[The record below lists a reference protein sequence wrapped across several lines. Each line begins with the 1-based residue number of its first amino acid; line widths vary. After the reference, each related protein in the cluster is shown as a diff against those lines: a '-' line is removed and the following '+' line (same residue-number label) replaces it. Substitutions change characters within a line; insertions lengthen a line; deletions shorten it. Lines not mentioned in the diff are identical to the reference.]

1 MIVDHSRDHEDM
13 GGVVVGVVSV
23 CLVLITFA
31 VAARVYTRLVI
42 LRTFGLDDYAAVLSL
57 FFTFACGLVIGL
69 MVRHGSGKHIWT
81 LQPSDIENY
90 LIEFYLSIVFYN
102 ASIMATKAAFLL
114 QYYRVLAVNRG
125 MKRIY
130 LGFLVL
136 IAAWC
141 FGFVLVAIF
150 QCSPASTTRQKISD
164 FWSSA
169 PTRNCLPNMP
179 YWKVQGVGH
188 IITDI
193 LVFTLPL
200 PALYQLHING
210 TQKLVLMGI
219 FSLGF
224 FACAISVIRLR
235 YLVVAEDVTWDNTV
249 PSIWSTTEVSIGL
262 LCACLPTLRPLVGRL
277 FPKLVSTFNKSL
289 AGPGGESSAGMAY
302 NKGGSKVG
310 AGHSKN
316 RSLVTASSTFSK
328 NRSTYRENSGSVERL
343 RVDVNGTETSSAVK
357 EESFLDDISETGSP
371 RGFNMQTFGTK
382 TKVTTGRG
390 QGVPADSRGSTSLP
404 AGQIRVS
411 RDVYQTQS

>member
-1 MIVDHSRDHEDM
+1 MIVDHSLDHEDM
-13 GGVVVGVVSV
+13 SGVVVGVVSV
-23 CLVLITFA
+23 CLVLITLA

-42 LRTFGLDDYAAVLSL
+42 LRTFGPDDYAAVLSL
-57 FFTFACGLVIGL
+57 FFTFACGLVIGM
-69 MVRHGSGKHIWT
+69 MVRHGSGKHVWT
-81 LQPSDIENY
+81 LQPSDIEAY

-130 LGFLVL
+130 LGFLIL

-150 QCSPASTTRQKISD
+150 QCSPISD

-179 YWKVQGVGH
+179 YWKVQGVSH

-249 PSIWSTTEVSIGL
+249 PSIWSTTEVTIGL

-289 AGPGGESSAGMAY
+289 AGPGGESGAGIGY
-302 NKGGSKVG
+302 HKGASKAG
-310 AGHSKN
+310 GGHSKN
-316 RSLVTASSTFSK
+316 RSLVTTSSTFSK
-328 NRSTYRENSGSVERL
+328 ARSAYRENSGSVERL
-343 RVDVNGTETSSAVK
+343 RVDVNGTDPSSAVK
-357 EESFLDDISETGSP
+357 EESFLDDISEAGSP

-382 TKVTTGRG
+382 TKVTTGRD
-390 QGVPADSRGSTSLP
+390 QARPVDSWESPSLP

>member
-1 MIVDHSRDHEDM
+1 MIVDHSLDHEDIS
-13 GGVVVGVVSV
+13 GVVVGVVSV
-23 CLVLITFA
+23 FLILITLA

-42 LRTFGLDDYAAVLSL
+42 LRTFGPDDYAAVLSL

-81 LQPSDIENY
+81 LQPSDVEAY

-102 ASIMATKAAFLL
+102 AAIMATKAAFLL
-114 QYYRVLAVNRG
+114 QYYRVLAVNRA

-136 IAAWC
+136 IASWC

-150 QCSPASTTRQKISD
+150 QCSPISD

-179 YWKVQGVGH
+179 YWNVQGVGH

-249 PSIWSTTEVSIGL
+249 PSVWSTTEVSIGL
-262 LCACLPTLRPLVGRL
+262 LCACLPTLRPLVGRI
-277 FPKLVSTFNKSL
+277 FPKLISTFNKST
-289 AGPGGESSAGMAY
+289 AGPGGESGVGTGY
-302 NKGGSKVG
+302 HTGGSKLG
-310 AGHSKN
+310 RGKSKN
-316 RSLVTASSTFSK
+316 RSLATASSTFSK
-328 NRSTYRENSGSVERL
+328 PHSSYRENSGSVERL
-343 RVDVNGTETSSAVK
+343 RVDVNGAESSSSMKDA
-357 EESFLDDISETGSP
+357 SFLDDISETGSP
-371 RGFNMQTFGTK
+371 HAFNMQTFGTK
-382 TKVTTGRG
+382 TKVSTGRG
-390 QGVPADSRGSTSLP
+390 GNGGKEHSQELPSLP
-404 AGQIRVS
+404 SGQIRVY